1 MSYLLVVRLAVEALG
16 IVTEQLNLVL
26 IAPDDPKRVPKR
38 LIKCHLMQFEDNPSI
53 CRILSV
59 LNDSA

>member
-26 IAPDDPKRVPKR
+26 IAPDDPKRVPKW
-38 LIKCHLMQFEDNPSI
+38 LIKCHLMEFEDNLSI
-53 CRILSV
+53 CRTLSV